1 VSLPNRYKK
10 LEFFVGIVT
19 IHRLWITA
27 RAHSRAVVKPTR
39 FWFDYNSI
47 NQIQHATSAVLVLSK
62 TAM

>member
-39 FWFDYNSI
+39 
-47 NQIQHATSAVLVLSK
+47 
-62 TAM
+62 